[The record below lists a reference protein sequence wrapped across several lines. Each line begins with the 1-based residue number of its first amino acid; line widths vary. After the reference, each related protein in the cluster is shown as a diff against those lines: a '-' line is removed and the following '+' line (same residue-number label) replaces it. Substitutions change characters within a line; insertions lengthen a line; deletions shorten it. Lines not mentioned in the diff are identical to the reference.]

1 MLLKLVAFLT
11 RANLNYKLIAIYNSF
26 SLSWCLKF
34 LDDLQTMKDDK
45 HNNTFEK
52 LKNKFNNDLDIFR
65 KVKTIGKFKMLA
77 KAML

>member
-1 MLLKLVAFLT
+1 
-11 RANLNYKLIAIYNSF
+11 
-26 SLSWCLKF
+26 
-34 LDDLQTMKDDK
+34 LDDLQIMKDDK